1 MHVKNI
7 LNCSYCAGMI
17 DLATVKRNSSALLIL
32 KYYALNVTDALGRQ
46 KITSLTENFQI
57 KLEIGST
64 MQMYETKEKT

>member
-1 MHVKNI
+1 
-7 LNCSYCAGMI
+7 MI